1 MIIPFICYHKKLRD
15 ETYGDDG
22 RVMSDAEV
30 EYCKEEYDG
39 QALISDYMQIAI
51 LFGYMTLF
59 ITALPGAAT
68 AVFVSIV

>member
-1 MIIPFICYHKKLRD
+1 
-15 ETYGDDG
+15 
-22 RVMSDAEV
+22 MSDAEV